1 MVYVLSKSFLRKT
14 KAKIIIVSGLLFSL
28 GFLSLY
34 TLFND
39 FDAKAIIGLLFLW
52 MGYKKS
58 QELKYW
64 KERHDKIYLQ
74 VTSDKISITDG
85 LENRQLM
92 VNEVS
97 KVVLQPIHGKVK
109 SIILHSSTG
118 ELTKIQGIDSMH
130 NLTEQFKGLFD
141 ESTIKIA
148 RMFHR

>member
-14 KAKIIIVSGLLFSL
+14 KAKIMIVSGLLFLL
-28 GFLSLY
+28 GILSLY

-58 QELKYW
+58 KELKYW